1 MLLGKWD
8 KLDREEPVDV
18 IVRAFSHASN
28 SRGET
33 RPVVIV
39 EEVETGAMRYVDLS
53 YVKIDKEQTSA
64 QGA

>member
-8 KLDREEPVDV
+8 KLNTEEPVDV
-18 IVRAFSHASN
+18 IVRSFSQATN

-39 EEVETGAMRYVDLS
+39 EEVETGDLRYVDMS
-53 YVKIDKEQTSA
+53 YVKIAKG
-64 QGA
+64 QG